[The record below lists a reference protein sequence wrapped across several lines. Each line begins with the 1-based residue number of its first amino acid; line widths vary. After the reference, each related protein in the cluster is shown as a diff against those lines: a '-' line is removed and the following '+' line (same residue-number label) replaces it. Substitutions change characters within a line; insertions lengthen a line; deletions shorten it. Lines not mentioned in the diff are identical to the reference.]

1 MFLHISVMAACA
13 RLFGITV
20 RSISYGVGP
29 TLLTRGKVHLKLLPL
44 AGNLVLKDTREE
56 TLYDD
61 DPGLDAYNF
70 QPLWKQVLLPLS
82 GVTVLLALSLGIA
95 GAQGW
100 DSFSAAFGQIFAG
113 ALAPLS
119 TAQALL
125 DAGEAYA
132 RAHACPLVFAVFSLK
147 LCAFNL
153 LPFGGLNG
161 GQALLAIAR
170 GGKPF
175 VAWEET
181 AAKWLLLPGLAI
193 LLAWAAAF
201 GLHAWQAMSLQAGLA
216 LGRKPAC
223 TRQFTLLAGM
233 SCPSWRS
240 IN

>member
-1 MFLHISVMAACA
+1 MPPALQLLLCFIVFMLIHISVMAACA

-29 TLLTRGKVHLKLLPL
+29 TLLTWGKVRVKLLPL

-61 DPGLDAYNF
+61 DPCLDAYNF

-82 GVTVLLALSLGIA
+82 GVAVLLALSLGIM
-95 GAQGW
+95 GASGW
-100 DSFSAAFGQIFAG
+100 ERFIAAFGHIVAG

-119 TAQALL
+119 RAQELL
-125 DAGEAYA
+125 GEGETFA
-132 RAHACPLVFAVFSLK
+132 RTHGFALVFALFSLK

-153 LPFGGLNG
+153 LPFAGLNG
-161 GQALLAIAR
+161 GQALLSIAR
-170 GGKPF
+170 GGKPY
-175 VAWEET
+175 VTWEET

-201 GLHAWQAMSLQAGLA
+201 GWYGWQA
-216 LGRKPAC
+216 LGA
-223 TRQFTLLAGM
+223 
-233 SCPSWRS
+233 
-240 IN
+240 